1 MVDRQPTFPTEEE
14 FRGYLG
20 QTNLGRNF
28 LGIFDKYAEGLE
40 TQYRTSVEDI
50 LVDLVEET
58 ATPIVSYKG
67 EIKKTEHASLHTTDF
82 SHSDFPSLDLGLW
95 VEDGQLILEFDPY
108 ATGGDD
114 IIRLHAY
121 LDSGKVEVELP
132 GNYKPDQHKPEFRKM
147 IDRIQRF
154 SSVGSDLLDVIDT
167 SEAEPEEPEEKGE

>member
-1 MVDRQPTFPTEEE
+1 
-14 FRGYLG
+14 
-20 QTNLGRNF
+20 
-28 LGIFDKYAEGLE
+28 
-40 TQYRTSVEDI
+40 
-50 LVDLVEET
+50 
-58 ATPIVSYKG
+58 
-67 EIKKTEHASLHTTDF
+67 
-82 SHSDFPSLDLGLW
+82 
-95 VEDGQLILEFDPY
+95 
-108 ATGGDD
+108 D